1 MPQHGDVQALLVG
14 KVLYFPFL
22 VVYEGAGVGQPELLC
37 VSLSSA
43 NEMLVEQGT
52 AFLPHGTTSYLD
64 SYFVSSIRY
73 STYLHQ

>member
-22 VVYEGAGVGQPELLC
+22 VVDEGAGVGQPELLC

-43 NEMLVEQGT
+43 NKRNI
-52 AFLPHGTTSYLD
+52 S
-64 SYFVSSIRY
+64 
-73 STYLHQ
+73 